1 MIEKMEEYTQS
12 EKKKFSNN
20 IQNLNKSIVT
30 VKTPQ
35 NEETAKISYK
45 HIKRI
50 ELTSIQEEKEK
61 SYWFGAYD
69 KLINTNKL
77 KKIFEFYEL
86 EKKPIVS
93 IINIRRRSVL

>member
-1 MIEKMEEYTQS
+1 MEEYTQS
-12 EKKKFSNN
+12 ERKKIGNN
-20 IQNLNKSIVT
+20 INHLNKSITT

-50 ELTSIQEEKEK
+50 ELTSIPDEKDK
-61 SYWFGAYD
+61 YYWFGAYD

-86 EKKPIVS
+86 DKKPIVM
-93 IINIRRRSVL
+93 VY